1 MDRELLFPGKGI
13 DGNKLGGL
21 LHEAHGI
28 PRQAFFGS
36 VSSGLFQLGDRG
48 TALPSLLGCKGRCTN
63 NEKEKPSRYT
73 RGTHAAMLSSS
84 DKKYENG
91 VFLEQKYDEYAT
103 MAWYDSFVVVVRFVA
118 RFVRGKNN
126 KMSVRGG
133 TVRDVVSQSV
143 RF

>member
-1 MDRELLFPGKGI
+1 
-13 DGNKLGGL
+13 
-21 LHEAHGI
+21 
-28 PRQAFFGS
+28 
-36 VSSGLFQLGDRG
+36 
-48 TALPSLLGCKGRCTN
+48 
-63 NEKEKPSRYT
+63 
-73 RGTHAAMLSSS
+73 MLSSS